1 MTSKNKFGFAPI
13 EPLETKSRD
22 RSVGPMGA
30 AVREAAESLQETTE
44 AKVEQ
49 RRQNAED
56 AKKFRAAEAEGR
68 VLVTVPLAEVSTSD
82 LPRDRLELDAVAAS
96 DEMEELKSSIRE
108 RGQKEPIELYR
119 DAAGGLQL
127 KKGWRRFTALS
138 QLWAETQ
145 DDKFATVI
153 ARLEAGEGDRIGRY
167 VDMVEENVVRENLT
181 FAEMAQVAITAARD
195 EGVEGDEADAMVQRL
210 YGSLHK
216 TKRSYVRA
224 FVYLLEELGDA
235 LKWPKSVSR
244 NLGVDVSRGLR
255 AGQGADE
262 LKAELQGCF
271 EETEQARVLSEYVAR
286 LDKSAPGKAKAR
298 APKAQEKFE
307 FRVGGLKVT
316 ARKGECRIVGKDDF
330 AAVPKD
336 RLERAIKAFE
346 AALKGDGKP
355 RIGSL

>member
-22 RSVGPMGA
+22 RAVGPMGA

-56 AKKFRAAEAEGR
+56 AKKFRKAEAEGR
-68 VLVTVPLAEVSTSD
+68 VLVNVPLAEISTTD

-119 DAAGGLQL
+119 DASGALQL

-138 QLWAETQ
+138 QLWAETGEAG
-145 DDKFATVI
+145 FAKVI
-153 ARLEAGEGDRIGRY
+153 ARIDAREDDRIGRY

-195 EGVEGDEADAMVQRL
+195 ASVDGDDAEAMVQRL
-210 YGSLHK
+210 YGALHK

-224 FVYLLEELGDA
+224 FVFLLEMLGDD

-244 NLGVDVSRGLR
+244 NLGVEVSRGLR
-255 AGQGADE
+255 AGQGGEA
-262 LKAELQGCF
+262 LKADLRNCGDEV
-271 EETEQARVLSEYVAR
+271 EQAQVLTAFLNAIEKPTSG
-286 LDKSAPGKAKAR
+286 KSKSRSGKAL
-298 APKAQEKFE
+298 EKFE
-307 FRVGGLKVT
+307 FRVGALKVT
-316 ARKGECRIVGKDDF
+316 ARKGECRIVSKDDF
-330 AAVPKD
+330 ASLPKD
-336 RLERAIKAFE
+336 KLERAIKAFE
-346 AALKGDGKP
+346 AALKESGAPKISG
-355 RIGSL
+355 L